1 MKRSLMRTSEGWLL
15 EIRLAIRDARD
26 TEPFSLLTGE
36 RITDANQFHLA
47 PLVCL
52 KFRGR
57 KLVGREADRVTETAL
72 ANYVVNSD
80 PDGVNHGLETKPLL
94 AFALCYVTAHLAL
107 DLIDEKKAVAILNY
121 CEEHLEEGP

>member
-1 MKRSLMRTSEGWLL
+1 MKRALMRTPEGWLL

-26 TEPFSLLTGE
+26 TEPYSILTGE
-36 RITDANQFHLA
+36 RITDANLFHLA

-72 ANYVVNSD
+72 ANYAVNSD
-80 PDGVNHGLETKPLL
+80 PDGIDHGLSQKPLL
-94 AFALCYVTAHLAL
+94 AFAVCYVTAHLAL
-107 DLIDEKKAVAILNY
+107 DLIDEQQAEAILNY
-121 CEEHLEEGP
+121 CEEHLEG